1 MGLVSEAAA
10 VELGIQTREDG
21 EARVR
26 VSRSSGRSNVFL
38 AGSTISGNHPLLVAE
53 RDNPWLPSA
62 LHHQVL
68 FHPLW
73 PGCLSARLYSS
84 LFQANECGQRV
95 LNHRLYNFGWFNT
108 QSKFNILTSAF
119 KIESLFLRH
128 LEPCLPETTLEA
140 RCALERRPNWTR
152 SVREMK
158 CVLVVNV

>member
-1 MGLVSEAAA
+1 MFSWQVRQSLETVLSSWPRETTHGFLQHFTTRFSFIHSGLTAYR
-10 VELGIQTREDG
+10 QD
-21 EARVR
+21 
-26 VSRSSGRSNVFL
+26 F
-38 AGSTISGNHPLLVAE
+38 
-53 RDNPWLPSA
+53 
-62 LHHQVL
+62 
-68 FHPLW
+68 
-73 PGCLSARLYSS
+73 CSS